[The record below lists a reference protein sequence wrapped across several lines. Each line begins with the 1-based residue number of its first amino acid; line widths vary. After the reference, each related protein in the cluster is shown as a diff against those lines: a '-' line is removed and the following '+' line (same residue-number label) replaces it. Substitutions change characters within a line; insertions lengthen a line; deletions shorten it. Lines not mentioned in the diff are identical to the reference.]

1 MLGNTKSL
9 KRNNRKCKG
18 ILIVPSMAPRFEV
31 QDSAVV
37 YPTHSPNRA
46 VGFRPKFRGADG
58 KPTTEPS
65 QVNESR
71 SEHLETAYIQCNYIV
86 YILYSYTTFH
96 RIVRRA

>member
-18 ILIVPSMAPRFEV
+18 ILIVPSMALVFCFED

-58 KPTTEPS
+58 KPTTEPFQGMRVDLNTLAS
-65 QVNESR
+65 LQGAECQQLTSHFQ
-71 SEHLETAYIQCNYIV
+71 EH
-86 YILYSYTTFH
+86 
-96 RIVRRA
+96 

>member
-1 MLGNTKSL
+1 MLGNIKSL

-18 ILIVPSMAPRFEV
+18 ILIVPSMAPRFCFEV

-58 KPTTEPS
+58 KPTTEPFQGMRVIS
-65 QVNESR
+65 ISVMTKVS
-71 SEHLETAYIQCNYIV
+71 
-86 YILYSYTTFH
+86 
-96 RIVRRA
+96 